1 MVSLE
6 WVVYWSTSSWIF
18 QIPNVQTFLSPGR
31 GSCLPPGASF
41 HFTLAR
47 PSMPLRGLVSICI
60 FHQYLDI
67 EDQDLNVLYFIL
79 YLISIFTCQQNM
91 FGKNRQIII
100 KSRVTMT
107 HGLAL
112 ILSIRCGVTPGE
124 SNENPGWYEGKWMS
138 LSLDY
143 DFIVFPG
150 VEWSAEHQHG
160 DGLVPLYCGW
170 ILWLLEIWGGKVFP
184 LCGRMI
190 FIM

>member
-6 WVVYWSTSSWIF
+6 WVVYWTTSSWMF

-138 LSLDY
+138 FSLDY
-143 DFIVFPG
+143 DFFPRG
-150 VEWSAEHQHG
+150 GMECWTPAWWWSRAF
-160 DGLVPLYCGW
+160 
-170 ILWLLEIWGGKVFP
+170 ILRLDSLATWNM
-184 LCGRMI
+184 GR
-190 FIM
+190 

>member
-1 MVSLE
+1 M
-6 WVVYWSTSSWIF
+6 F

-184 LCGRMI
+184 LCGRII

>member
-1 MVSLE
+1 M
-6 WVVYWSTSSWIF
+6 W
-18 QIPNVQTFLSPGR
+18 
-31 GSCLPPGASF
+31 
-41 HFTLAR
+41 R
-47 PSMPLRGLVSICI
+47 PSIHLGEEVVRHLGPASTLLWHGHLCLWGDWSVSV
-60 FHQYLDI
+60 FF
-67 EDQDLNVLYFIL
+67 QDLNVLYFIL
-79 YLISIFTCQQNM
+79 FMISIFTCQQNM

-170 ILWLLEIWGGKVFP
+170 ILWLLEIWGGKVLP

>member
-1 MVSLE
+1 
-6 WVVYWSTSSWIF
+6 
-18 QIPNVQTFLSPGR
+18 
-31 GSCLPPGASF
+31 
-41 HFTLAR
+41 
-47 PSMPLRGLVSICI
+47 MPLRGLVSICI

-124 SNENPGWYEGKWMS
+124 SNENPG
-138 LSLDY
+138 
-143 DFIVFPG
+143 
-150 VEWSAEHQHG
+150 
-160 DGLVPLYCGW
+160 
-170 ILWLLEIWGGKVFP
+170 
-184 LCGRMI
+184 
-190 FIM
+190 